1 MIHIYSSDLVDLFK
15 LHAEMI
21 LFFLQIFGCIEQT
34 LK

>member
-1 MIHIYSSDLVDLFK
+1 MIHIYNSDLVDLFK

-21 LFFLQIFGCIEQT
+21 LFFVQIFGCIEKK